1 MQIKPAVL
9 YKPLSAPVGACEW
22 VADHARKA
30 MFCRGPQKCIA
41 EKYIEAKLRL
51 AGAPWKDAVLSLQG
65 KRAVAGDQRCKLLY
79 SLLHFCT
86 RNTLWYHGVEGQV
99 NLLRFSCKML
109 APVLLLNIW
118 MTGRSHA
125 QRARDAKLKGSSSC
139 KCAMFCIVDVG
150 ALPEI
155 PVMFFGLVRR
165 KNNSQWIGYMS
176 TATHIE
182 YILLIRKMSIQGR
195 FGSRPQR
202 FAIFKRVL
210 AYNSCRL
217 EQASVFRATAF
228 PLVNGPNHKPLI
240 LQYYFS

>member
-1 MQIKPAVL
+1 ML
-9 YKPLSAPVGACEW
+9 CW
-22 VADHARKA
+22 VCRARELW
-30 MFCRGPQKCIA
+30 PS
-41 EKYIEAKLRL
+41 
-51 AGAPWKDAVLSLQG
+51 PTWW
-65 KRAVAGDQRCKLLY
+65 
-79 SLLHFCT
+79 SLLCCILCT

-109 APVLLLNIW
+109 APVLLFNIS

-202 FAIFKRVL
+202 FATFKRVL

-228 PLVNGPNHKPLI
+228 PLVNGPSHKPLI
-240 LQYYFS
+240 LQYYLS